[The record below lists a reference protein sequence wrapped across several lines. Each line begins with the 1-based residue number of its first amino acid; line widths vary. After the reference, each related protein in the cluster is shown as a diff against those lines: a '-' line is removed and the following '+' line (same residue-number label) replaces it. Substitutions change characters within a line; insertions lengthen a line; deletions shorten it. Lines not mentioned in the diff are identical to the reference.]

1 VVGIQPFCIDV
12 DTALPVDDDF
22 DAIFCGIGH
31 GVGDAGEPGLS
42 TPST

>member
-1 VVGIQPFCIDV
+1 MVGIQLLCIDV

-22 DAIFCGIGH
+22 DAIFRVTGH

-42 TPST
+42 TAST